1 MTMVKPELSD
11 DDDDDSGVELLLVL
25 LLVAT
30 GCSRSFS
37 TVG

>member
-1 MTMVKPELSD
+1 MTMVKPELS
-11 DDDDDSGVELLLVL
+11 DDDDSGVELLLVL
-25 LLVAT
+25 LPVAT